1 MKTPSSL
8 ALLLLFAA
16 LPAAAEPKPG
26 QRCDSEWLEKTQ
38 ALMSQS
44 GRTVSD
50 ERVEIVGDFVK
61 LKFGHAKTCDA
72 ATWRQLAT
80 VEPVGEPVLDP
91 KTGQP
96 VGGTALR
103 WRNKAAGDFWKDTAV
118 AQHIGLVLVVNDF
131 FGAVDAKAAAVVAAG
146 DEVLD
151 AAKALGFADFTVS
164 EKSLAELQKNT
175 SGGPIGAIKPRL
187 VTIREEGKKA
197 PATVA
202 PEQLLPTMR
211 KLVNDGPTLGDSIIK
226 FRVAV
231 LALEAELG
239 RLGKSDDFLKKRVA
253 GATPGLNDFTSGL
266 PKEFVLVEAERA
278 NALKNEKY
286 GSALTALVGPGTV
299 PELADQGLRGAA
311 LLDPVDLGLRNLVA
325 ARSAQVDKI
334 FEAVKKHLNGRTL
347 AQYGV
352 SARTSAEA
360 AKQPANSLSAAVVE
374 RLKESNDYAA
384 LDNLYAGNIERHGA
398 DWAKTPD
405 GMAMAQAREDMLK
418 AARTATVETQ
428 ADGSKVVVFTQ
439 NGKKVS
445 LTSVVPSAVE
455 NDASVRNDVAGMIA
469 RFIVTGA
476 KEDARNKAVWAAIG
490 GAGQPGQTMDTGL
503 GVSERD
509 LARTLPPPPKAIK
522 EGAAGCDSPK
532 DLIRNEYEPYA
543 ARKRAAAAAIGA
555 ASGLSRADIEK
566 TMAEDVAALELEC
579 KKKEEEAAALPKDFF
594 DSPAVVKSKRDAAVA
609 AAKAWCAE
617 EKGKIT
623 AKAEQDIK
631 DEGIAA
637 AKRKASE
644 EKLRHDSNDE
654 LTKSF
659 KDSILRSV
667 ETLRKDYTTAGSPRL
682 KKLAE
687 LTGNSPKL
695 TAFTRFWFDKE
706 WPVDAARAAGL
717 QAAVDAC
724 AKALG
729 LEDTSDSPSYRNPE
743 KPDTL
748 DKHCKINEKLT
759 AYIKSVADTNQ
770 PVP

>member
-91 KTGQP
+91 KTHQP

-175 SGGPIGAIKPRL
+175 SGGPIGAIKPRV
-187 VTIREEGKKA
+187 VTFPAEKA
-197 PATVA
+197 TATVA

-311 LLDPVDLGLRNLVA
+311 LLDPIDLGLRNLVA
-325 ARSAQVDKI
+325 VRSAQVDKI
-334 FEAVKKHLNGRTL
+334 FEAAKKHLNGRTL

-360 AKQPANSLSAAVVE
+360 AKQPANSLSAAVVK
-374 RLKESNDYAA
+374 RLQESNDYAA
-384 LDNLYAGNIERHGA
+384 LDNMYAGNIERHGA

-418 AARTATVETQ
+418 AARSATVETR
-428 ADGSKVVVFTQ
+428 ADGTKVVTFTQ
-439 NGKKVS
+439 NDKKVS

-455 NDASVRNDVAGMIA
+455 NDESVRNDVAGMIS
-469 RFIVTGA
+469 RFIVAGA
-476 KEDARNKAVWAAIG
+476 KEDARNNAVWAAIG

-509 LARTLPPPPKAIK
+509 LARTLPPAPKAIK

-532 DLIRNEYEPYA
+532 DLIRNDYETYA
-543 ARKRAAAAAIGA
+543 ARKRAAAADMASGNVKSRNDVEKKRLEQLA
-555 ASGLSRADIEK
+555 AS
-566 TMAEDVAALELEC
+566 ELAC
-579 KKKEEEAAALPKDFF
+579 KKKKEEAAAIAKDFF
-594 DSPAVVKSKRDAAVA
+594 DAPAIVKAKREEA
-609 AAKAWCAE
+609 AAAAEAWCAE
-617 EKGKIT
+617 SRGIIEAEAKKKIEELAAAEKG
-623 AKAEQDIK
+623 ARDPA
-631 DEGIAA
+631 
-637 AKRKASE
+637 
-644 EKLRHDSNDE
+644 KLRAEADAE
-654 LTKSF
+654 LAKGF
-659 KDSILRSV
+659 GDSILRSV

-706 WPVDAARAAGL
+706 WPVDAAR
-717 QAAVDAC
+717 QADLKTAVDAC

-729 LEDTSDSPSYRNPE
+729 LGDASDSPSYRNPE
-743 KPDTL
+743 KPDTV
-748 DKHCKINEKLT
+748 DKHCKVNEKLT
-759 AYIKSVADTNQ
+759 AYIKSSANANQ

>member
-8 ALLLLFAA
+8 ALILLCAA

-26 QRCDSEWLEKTQ
+26 QRCDTDWLEKTQ

-80 VEPVGEPVLDP
+80 VEPVGEPVMDP
-91 KTGQP
+91 KTHQP

-151 AAKALGFADFTVS
+151 AAKALGFADFTAS

-175 SGGPIGAIKPRL
+175 SGGPIGAIKPRM
-187 VTIREEGKKA
+187 VTIQAEGKKA

-211 KLVNDGPTLGDSIIK
+211 KLVNDGPTLGDSVIK

-231 LALEAELG
+231 LALEAELA

-286 GSALTALVGPGTV
+286 GAALTALVGPGTV

-311 LLDPVDLGLRNLVA
+311 LLDPIDLGLRNLVA
-325 ARSAQVDKI
+325 VRSAQVDKI
-334 FEAVKKHLNGRTL
+334 FEAAKKHLAGRTL

-352 SARTSAEA
+352 SARTSVEA
-360 AKQPANSLSAAVVE
+360 AKQPANSLSADVVK
-374 RLKESNDYAA
+374 RLEESSDYAA
-384 LDNLYAGNIERHGA
+384 LDNLYAGNIARHGA

-418 AARTATVETQ
+418 AARSATVETQ
-428 ADGSKVVVFTQ
+428 PDGSKVVVFTQ

-455 NDASVRNDVAGMIA
+455 NNASVRNDVAGMIS
-469 RFIVTGA
+469 RFIVAGA
-476 KEDARNKAVWAAIG
+476 KEDARKKGVWAAIG

-503 GVSERD
+503 GVSESE
-509 LARTLPPPPKAIK
+509 LARSLPPAPKSIK
-522 EGAAGCDSPK
+522 EGAAGCDNPK
-532 DLIRNEYEPYA
+532 DLIRNDYETYA
-543 ARKRAAAAAIGA
+543 ARKRAAAAAA
-555 ASGLSRADIEK
+555 ATNTGTTRADVERQKVEK
-566 TMAEDVAALELEC
+566 LATAELVCKQELE
-579 KKKEEEAAALPKDFF
+579 KAAATPKDFF
-594 DSPAVVKSKRDAAVA
+594 DSPAIAKAKREEAEAKAKSDCAASKQVIEQAATDAIAKITKEDAERDARS
-609 AAKAWCAE
+609 KE
-617 EKGKIT
+617 L
-623 AKAEQDIK
+623 
-631 DEGIAA
+631 
-637 AKRKASE
+637 RKES
-644 EKLRHDSNDE
+644 DGE
-654 LTKSF
+654 LTKAF
-659 KDSILRSV
+659 GDSILRSV
-667 ETLRKDYTTAGSPRL
+667 ETLRKDYTTKGSPRL

-687 LTGNSPKL
+687 LTGNSSKL
-695 TAFTRFWFDKE
+695 TVFTRFWFDKE
-706 WPVDAARAAGL
+706 WPVDAARQADLKAAT
-717 QAAVDAC
+717 DAC

-729 LEDTSDSPSYRNPE
+729 LGDASDSPSYRNPE
-743 KPDTL
+743 KPDAV

-770 PVP
+770 QVP

>member
-8 ALLLLFAA
+8 ALILLCAA

-26 QRCDSEWLEKTQ
+26 QRCDTDWLEKTQ

-50 ERVEIVGDFVK
+50 ERVEIVGDKVA
-61 LKFGHAKTCDA
+61 LKFGHAKSCDA

-80 VEPVGEPVLDP
+80 AEPVGEPVMDP
-91 KTGQP
+91 KTHQP

-103 WRNKAAGDFWKDTAV
+103 WRNKAAGDLWKEATV

-175 SGGPIGAIKPRL
+175 SGGPIGAIKPR
-187 VTIREEGKKA
+187 VVAFPAEKA
-197 PATVA
+197 TAMVA

-231 LALEAELG
+231 LALEAELA

-266 PKEFVLVEAERA
+266 PSGFVLVEAERA

-286 GSALTALVGPGTV
+286 GTALTALVGPGTV

-311 LLDPVDLGLRNLVA
+311 LLDPIDLGLRNLVA
-325 ARSAQVDKI
+325 IRSAQVDKI
-334 FEAVKKHLNGRTL
+334 FEAAKKHLNGRTL

-360 AKQPANSLSAAVVE
+360 AKQPANSLSAAVVK
-374 RLKESNDYAA
+374 RLQESSDYAA

-428 ADGSKVVVFTQ
+428 ADGSKVVTFTQ

-455 NDASVRNDVAGMIA
+455 NNESVRNDVAGMIS
-469 RFIVTGA
+469 RFIVAGA
-476 KEDARNKAVWAAIG
+476 KEDARHKAVWAAIG

-503 GVSERD
+503 GVSESE
-509 LARTLPPPPKAIK
+509 LARSLPPAPKAIK
-522 EGAAGCDSPK
+522 EGAAGCDNPK
-532 DLIRNEYEPYA
+532 DLIRNDYETYA
-543 ARKRAAAAAIGA
+543 ARKRAAAADMASGNVKSRNDVEKKRLEQLA
-555 ASGLSRADIEK
+555 AS
-566 TMAEDVAALELEC
+566 DVAC
-579 KKKEEEAAALPKDFF
+579 RKKKEEAAAIAKDFF
-594 DSPAVVKSKRDAAVA
+594 DAPAIVKAKREA
-609 AAKAWCAE
+609 AAAAAEAWCAE
-617 EKGKIT
+617 SRGIIEAEAKKKIEELAAAEKGARDPAKLRAEADAEL
-623 AKAEQDIK
+623 AKAF
-631 DEGIAA
+631 G
-637 AKRKASE
+637 
-644 EKLRHDSNDE
+644 
-654 LTKSF
+654 
-659 KDSILRSV
+659 DSILRSV

-682 KKLAE
+682 KKLSE
-687 LTGNSPKL
+687 MTGNSPKL

-706 WPVDAARAAGL
+706 WPVDAARQADL
-717 QAAVDAC
+717 KAAVETC

-729 LEDTSDSPSYRNPE
+729 LGDASDSPSYRNPE
-743 KPDTL
+743 KPDTV

-759 AYIKSVADTNQ
+759 AYIKSSADANQ

>member
-8 ALLLLFAA
+8 ALILLCAA

-80 VEPVGEPVLDP
+80 VEPVGEPVMDP
-91 KTGQP
+91 KTHQP

-164 EKSLAELQKNT
+164 EKSLSELQKNT

-187 VTIREEGKKA
+187 VTIKEEGKKA

-231 LALEAELG
+231 LALEAELA

-266 PKEFVLVEAERA
+266 PVGFVLVEAERA

-286 GSALTALVGPGTV
+286 GTALTALVGPGTV

-311 LLDPVDLGLRNLVA
+311 LLDPIDLGLRNLVA
-325 ARSAQVDKI
+325 VRSAQVDKI

-374 RLKESNDYAA
+374 RLKESSDYAA
-384 LDNLYAGNIERHGA
+384 LDNMYAGNIERHGA

-428 ADGSKVVVFTQ
+428 ADGTKVVTFTQ

-455 NDASVRNDVAGMIA
+455 NNESVRNDVAGMIS
-469 RFIVTGA
+469 RFIVAGA

-503 GVSERD
+503 GVAESE
-509 LARTLPPPPKAIK
+509 LARTLPPAPKSIK
-522 EGAAGCDSPK
+522 EGAAGCDNPK
-532 DLIRNEYEPYA
+532 DLIRNDYETYA
-543 ARKRAAAAAIGA
+543 ARKRAAAADMASGNVKSRNDVEKKRLEQLA
-555 ASGLSRADIEK
+555 ASEIACR
-566 TMAEDVAALELEC
+566 
-579 KKKEEEAAALPKDFF
+579 KKKEEAAAIAKDFF
-594 DSPAVVKSKRDAAVA
+594 DAPAIVKAKREEA
-609 AAKAWCAE
+609 AAAAEAWCAE
-617 EKGKIT
+617 SRGIIEAEAKKKIEELAAAEKG
-623 AKAEQDIK
+623 ARDPA
-631 DEGIAA
+631 
-637 AKRKASE
+637 
-644 EKLRHDSNDE
+644 KLRAEADAE
-654 LTKSF
+654 LAKGF
-659 KDSILRSV
+659 GDSILRSV

-687 LTGNSPKL
+687 MTGNSPKL

-706 WPVDAARAAGL
+706 WPVDAARQADL
-717 QAAVDAC
+717 KAAVDAC
-724 AKALG
+724 SKALG
-729 LEDTSDSPSYRNPE
+729 LGDASDSPSYRNPE
-743 KPDTL
+743 KPDTV

-759 AYIKSVADTNQ
+759 AYIKSSANANQ

>member
-8 ALLLLFAA
+8 ALILLCAA

-26 QRCDSEWLEKTQ
+26 QRCDSDWLEKTQ

-44 GRTVSD
+44 GRAVSD
-50 ERVEIVGDFVK
+50 ERVEIVGDKVA
-61 LKFGHAKTCDA
+61 LKFGHAKSCDA

-80 VEPVGEPVLDP
+80 VEPVGEPVMDP

-103 WRNKAAGDFWKDTAV
+103 WRNKAAGDLWKEATV

-131 FGAVDAKAAAVVAAG
+131 FGAVDAKAAALVAAG

-151 AAKALGFADFTVS
+151 AAKALGFVDFTIS

-175 SGGPIGAIKPRL
+175 SGGPIGALKPR
-187 VTIREEGKKA
+187 VVAFPAEKA
-197 PATVA
+197 TATVA

-231 LALEAELG
+231 LALEAELA

-266 PKEFVLVEAERA
+266 PAGFVLVEAERA

-286 GSALTALVGPGTV
+286 GTALTALVGPGTV

-311 LLDPVDLGLRNLVA
+311 LLDPIDLGLRNLVA
-325 ARSAQVDKI
+325 IRSAQVDKI
-334 FEAVKKHLNGRTL
+334 FEAAKKHLAGRTL

-360 AKQPANSLSAAVVE
+360 AKQPANSLSAAVVK
-374 RLKESNDYAA
+374 RLEESSDYAA
-384 LDNLYAGNIERHGA
+384 LDNLYAGNIARHGA

-428 ADGSKVVVFTQ
+428 ADGSKVVTFTQ

-455 NDASVRNDVAGMIA
+455 NNESVRNDVAGMIS
-469 RFIVTGA
+469 RFIVAGA
-476 KEDARNKAVWAAIG
+476 KEDARNSAVWAAIG

-503 GVSERD
+503 GVSERE
-509 LARTLPPPPKAIK
+509 LARTLPPAPKAIK
-522 EGAAGCDSPK
+522 EGAAGCDNPK
-532 DLIRNEYEPYA
+532 DLIRNDFETYA
-543 ARKRAAAAAIGA
+543 ARKRAAAAAA
-555 ASGLSRADIEK
+555 ATNTGTTRADIEK
-566 TMAEDVAALELEC
+566 QKAEKL
-579 KKKEEEAAALPKDFF
+579 AAAEVVCKQEQEKAAATAKDFF
-594 DSPAVVKSKRDAAVA
+594 DSPATAKAKREEAEAKAKADCA
-609 AAKAWCAE
+609 AAKQVIEQAAVDAIA
-617 EKGKIT
+617 KIT
-623 AKAEQDIK
+623 KEDAERDVRSKAL
-631 DEGIAA
+631 
-637 AKRKASE
+637 RKEA
-644 EKLRHDSNDE
+644 DDE

-659 KDSILRSV
+659 GDSILRSV

-687 LTGNSPKL
+687 ITGNSPKL
-695 TAFTRFWFDKE
+695 TVFTRFWFDKE
-706 WPVDAARAAGL
+706 WPVDAARQADLKAAT
-717 QAAVDAC
+717 DAC

-729 LEDTSDSPSYRNPE
+729 LGDASDSPSYKNPE
-743 KPDTL
+743 KPDAV
-748 DKHCKINEKLT
+748 DKHCKVNEKLT
-759 AYIKSVADTNQ
+759 AYIKSVANTNQ
-770 PVP
+770 

>member
-8 ALLLLFAA
+8 ALILLCAA

-50 ERVEIVGDFVK
+50 ERVEIVGDKVT
-61 LKFGHAKTCDA
+61 LKFGHAKSCDA

-80 VEPVGEPVLDP
+80 AEPA
-91 KTGQP
+91 
-96 VGGTALR
+96 GGAALR
-103 WRNKAAGDFWKDTAV
+103 WRNEAAGNFWKEATV

-131 FGAVDAKAAAVVAAG
+131 FGSVDARAAAIVAAG

-164 EKSLAELQKNT
+164 EKSLAELSKGA
-175 SGGPIGAIKPRL
+175 SGGPTGAIKPRL
-187 VTIREEGKKA
+187 VTIREEGKKT

-211 KLVNDGPTLGDSIIK
+211 KLINDGPTLGDSIIK

-239 RLGKSDDFLKKRVA
+239 RLGASDDFLKKRVSGTIA
-253 GATPGLNDFTSGL
+253 GLTDFTSGL

-286 GSALTALVGPGTV
+286 GTALTALVGPGTV
-299 PELADQGLRGAA
+299 PELGDQVLRGAA
-311 LLDPVDLGLRNLVA
+311 LLDPVDLGLRNLIAV
-325 ARSAQVDKI
+325 RSAQVDKV

-352 SARTSAEA
+352 SARTAAEA
-360 AKQPANSLSAAVVE
+360 AKQPENSLSAAVVK
-374 RLKESNDYAA
+374 RLEESSDYAA
-384 LDNLYAGNIERHGA
+384 LDSMYAGNIERHGA

-405 GMAMAQAREDMLK
+405 GLAMAKAKEDMLA
-418 AARTATVETQ
+418 AARTAKVDIQ
-428 ADGSKVVVFTQ
+428 ADGRKVVTFTQ
-439 NGKKVS
+439 NGKKVL

-455 NDASVRNDVAGMIA
+455 NNASVRNDVAGMIS
-469 RFIVTGA
+469 RFIVAGA

-490 GAGQPGQTMDTGL
+490 GAGQPGQTLDTGL
-503 GVSERD
+503 GTSERE
-509 LARTLPPPPKAIK
+509 LARTLPPVPKAIK
-522 EGAAGCDSPK
+522 EGAAGCDNPK
-532 DLIRNEYEPYA
+532 DLIRNDYETYA
-543 ARKRAAAAAIGA
+543 ARKRAAAAAAGA
-555 ASGLSRADIEK
+555 ASGLSRAEIEK
-566 TMAEDVAALELEC
+566 AMVEDVAALALAC

-609 AAKAWCAE
+609 AVKAQCAE
-617 EKGKIT
+617 DKGKIE
-623 AKAEQDIK
+623 AKAKADI
-631 DEGIAA
+631 DAAGVTA
-637 AKRKASE
+637 AKRKADE
-644 EKLRHDSNDE
+644 EKLRKESNDE

-659 KDSILRSV
+659 KDSIIRSV
-667 ETLRKDYTTAGSPRL
+667 EVLRKDYTTTGSPRL

-687 LTGNSPKL
+687 MTGNSSKL
-695 TAFTRFWFDKE
+695 TAFTQFWFDKE
-706 WPVDAARAAGL
+706 WPVDAARQADL

-729 LEDTSDSPSYRNPE
+729 LEDASDSPSYRNPE
-743 KPDTL
+743 KPDTV
-748 DKHCKINEKLT
+748 DKHCKISEKLT

-770 PVP
+770 QVP

>member
-8 ALLLLFAA
+8 ALILLCAA

-80 VEPVGEPVLDP
+80 VEPVGEPVMDP
-91 KTGQP
+91 KTHQP

-187 VTIREEGKKA
+187 VTIKEEGKKD
-197 PATVA
+197 PSTVA

-311 LLDPVDLGLRNLVA
+311 LLDPIDLGLRNLVA
-325 ARSAQVDKI
+325 VRSAQVDKI

-384 LDNLYAGNIERHGA
+384 LDNMYAGNIERHGA

-405 GMAMAQAREDMLK
+405 GMAMAQAREDMLA
-418 AARTATVETQ
+418 AARSATVETQ
-428 ADGSKVVVFTQ
+428 ADGTKVVTFTQ

-455 NDASVRNDVAGMIA
+455 NDESVRKDVAGMIS
-469 RFIVTGA
+469 RFIVAGA
-476 KEDARNKAVWAAIG
+476 KEDARRSAVWAAIG

-509 LARTLPPPPKAIK
+509 LARTLPPAPKAIK

-532 DLIRNEYEPYA
+532 DLIRNDYETYA
-543 ARKRAAAAAIGA
+543 ARKRAAAAAA
-555 ASGLSRADIEK
+555 ATNRGRTRNDIEK
-566 TMAEDVAALELEC
+566 TKADELAAAALVC
-579 KKKEEEAAALPKDFF
+579 KQQKEKAAALPKDFF
-594 DSPAVVKSKRDAAVA
+594 DSPAVSEAKRVEA
-609 AAKAWCAE
+609 AAKADADCLALKQAAE
-617 EKGKIT
+617 DK
-623 AKAEQDIK
+623 AKRDIDALTEEDK
-631 DEGIAA
+631 KRAA
-637 AKRKASE
+637 ASSAILKE
-644 EKLRHDSNDE
+644 TDGTLE
-654 LTKSF
+654 KSF
-659 KDSILRSV
+659 GDSILRSV

-687 LTGNSPKL
+687 MTGNSSKL
-695 TAFTRFWFDKE
+695 TVFTRFWFDKE
-706 WPVDAARAAGL
+706 WPVDAARQADLKAATD
-717 QAAVDAC
+717 VC

-729 LEDTSDSPSYRNPE
+729 LGDASDSPSYHNPE
-743 KPDTL
+743 KPDAV
-748 DKHCKINEKLT
+748 DKHCKVNEKLT

-770 PVP
+770 